1 MNKSTHTTTPKSL
14 LFFTEIDDRIVA
26 INLKESPLRWLATR
40 KDTNGQPYL
49 ELHEIEAGERYR
61 ADFTKAGLSP
71 RMGVNFDN
79 ISSGGR
85 SPESFSDMRLAA
97 IERMALA
104 RKVIGP
110 ELSSLMTDFLGFL
123 IGLEECETQRN
134 WPARSAKVVV
144 KLALSH
150 LARHYGYASVARGV
164 TPQRAPS
171 HKPTPSRRATKPVQ
185 VLQKSPTAT
194 REGLGNLRQKQSLPN
209 PR

>member
-1 MNKSTHTTTPKSL
+1 MKKTTHINTPHSA

-26 INLKESPLRWLATR
+26 INLKESPLKWLATR
-40 KDTNGQPYL
+40 KDTNGQAYL

-71 RMGVNFDN
+71 RLGVSFDH
-79 ISSGGR
+79 IASGGR
-85 SPESFSDMRLAA
+85 ALDNFSDMRLAA

-104 RKVIGP
+104 RKAIGP

-123 IGLEECETQRN
+123 IGLEECEAKRH

-150 LARHYGYASVARGV
+150 LARHYGYASVTKGV
-164 TPQRAPS
+164 APQRAPS
-171 HKPTPSRRATKPVQ
+171 HKPTPSRRAITPA
-185 VLQKSPTAT
+185 LASQKSLTAN
-194 REGLGNLRQKQSLPN
+194 RGELGNLRQKRLHPN